1 MVGELVRSLQERAAR
16 GQPAERV
23 EDAGGWLLRLAPE
36 GSWWVGA
43 ALPHGAAGPGEM
55 ERRVVAAEEFYAA
68 HGAVPRFQLTPGV
81 CPEGVD
87 DLLERRG
94 YRRHS
99 PVSLRA
105 ASTAR
110 VRELESTLNVRVDE
124 RPTRAWYAAWQA
136 VNGESAA
143 EWEMLARV
151 DLPSAYVSALI
162 GDDVVAVGRAVLD
175 SGWAGVFSMATL
187 PEARGKG
194 AARNVLSA
202 LAGWADAN
210 NADRMYLQVERGNAA
225 ASRLYAR
232 AGFTEMCTYHYRS
245 AGRR

>member
-1 MVGELVRSLQERAAR
+1 MRALQERAAR

-23 EDAGGWLLRLAPE
+23 VDAGGWWLRVAPE

-43 ALPHGAAGPGEM
+43 VLPHGGAGMDEV
-55 ERRVVAAEEFYAA
+55 ERRVARAEEFYAA
-68 HGAVPRFQLTPGV
+68 HGAVARFQITPEV
-81 CPEGVD
+81 CPDGLD
-87 DLLERRG
+87 ALLDERG
-94 YRRHS
+94 YPRHS
-99 PVSLRA
+99 PVALQG

-110 VRELESTLNVRVDE
+110 VRELERTLKVRLDE
-124 RPTRAWYAAWQA
+124 RPTRAWFDTWQA
-136 VNGESAA
+136 VNGESRA

-151 DLPSAYVSALI
+151 DLPSVYVSALVG
-162 GDDVVAVGRAVLD
+162 GDIVAVGRAVAD
-175 SGWAGVFSMATL
+175 DGWAGVFSMATL

-210 NADRMYLQVERGNAA
+210 NADRMYLQVERGNGA

-232 AGFTEMCTYHYRS
+232 AGFTEMCVYHYRS